1 MPFNLNLTV
10 DYHRG
15 ELQTLGWELT
25 VSNSLYPP
33 DSPCR
38 TVLKESSSYGR
49 HLYDYLNEV
58 FPLSNIVRILE
69 IGGGYGYLMRDFL
82 GCNPRLRP
90 LMVDISPVL
99 LQKQRETLSDF
110 DVKFREA
117 DFLDCDDTLLED
129 GIELAI
135 MNEILGD
142 FPTAVDV
149 PADILNLNVSP
160 DTLEGPFQR
169 IRRLYDHYSL
179 GRPGTPTF
187 HFNLGAV
194 EAVEKLCGAGIPA
207 IFLGEHSC
215 EASVPEHFARF
226 IHVETSENPQRIAL
240 KGHDE
245 YTIKMSHLQQVA
257 EAFHYRVI
265 RGPFA
270 DFLDIRYSDSLLA
283 LLASRKVDEENHEII
298 FQFLEDIFQY
308 EYLLL
313 IRSKG

>member
-1 MPFNLNLTV
+1 MPFTLNLTA

-15 ELQTLGWELT
+15 ELKTLGWELT
-25 VSNSLYPP
+25 VSNALYPP

-38 TVLKESSSYGR
+38 TVLKDPSSYGR
-49 HLYDYLNEV
+49 HLYDYLNAV
-58 FPLSNIVRILE
+58 LPLSNMVRILE

-82 GCNPRLRP
+82 GCNPRLQP
-90 LMVDISPVL
+90 LMMDISPVL
-99 LQKQRETLSDF
+99 LKKQQETLKDF
-110 DVKFREA
+110 DVTYREG
-117 DFLDCDDTLLED
+117 DFLECGDTLLD
-129 GIELAI
+129 GVELAV

-149 PADILNLNVSP
+149 PMDILDQNISANK
-160 DTLEGPFQR
+160 LEEPFQR
-169 IRRLYDHYSL
+169 IRLLYDRYSL
-179 GRPGTPTF
+179 GRPQTPTF

-194 EAVEKLCGAGIPA
+194 EAVEKLCRADVPA

-215 EASVPEHFARF
+215 EASVPEHYGRY
-226 IHVETSENPQRIAL
+226 IHIETSDSPQRIAL

-257 EAFHYRVI
+257 EAYQYRVI

-283 LLASRKVDEENHEII
+283 MLESREVLEDSHEIL
-298 FQFLEDIFQY
+298 FHFLEDLFQY
-308 EYLLL
+308 EYLVL